1 MKILAL
7 ADLHLRENKPE
18 CRAEEEDWLK
28 AIEDKIMTL
37 QALQEAIA
45 RLIIKR
51 AENHGNAEEQERINK
66 KLTKLYDLK
75 FTLLS
80 QSK

>member
-1 MKILAL
+1 
-7 ADLHLRENKPE
+7 
-18 CRAEEEDWLK
+18 
-28 AIEDKIMTL
+28 MTL

-45 RLIIKR
+45 RLIVKR
-51 AENHGNAEEQERINK
+51 AENHGNAEEQARING

-75 FTLLS
+75 YVLLS

>member
-28 AIEDKIMTL
+28 AIEDKIHFIYQT
-37 QALQEAIA
+37 AKENKVVVIA
-45 RLIIKR
+45 AAASGKTRSLI
-51 AENHGNAEEQERINK
+51 E
-66 KLTKLYDLK
+66 
-75 FTLLS
+75 
-80 QSK
+80 

>member
-1 MKILAL
+1 
-7 ADLHLRENKPE
+7 
-18 CRAEEEDWLK
+18 
-28 AIEDKIMTL
+28 MTL

-45 RLIIKR
+45 RLIEKR
-51 AENHGNAEEQERINK
+51 AENHGNAEEQERISK

>member
-1 MKILAL
+1 
-7 ADLHLRENKPE
+7 
-18 CRAEEEDWLK
+18 
-28 AIEDKIMTL
+28 MTL

-45 RLIIKR
+45 RPIIKR

-75 FTLLS
+75 FILLS